1 MSYNYNNPT
10 VSSSYPYQTSSPG
23 SSPNNVRRA
32 SKSSFQ
38 DPDGPLTPLRNS
50 MNESELALL
59 GSGGSVGHPDDNDND
74 NNGLGN
80 LADELADA
88 LDDSG
93 DEEYYDDGDGPPI
106 IQDDEHDGEQ
116 EGGHAAGAEGVRDS
130 GIDVA
135 AMKSS
140 KHKANTSSLS
150 VPPTN
155 GRAGH
160 RRLGSAYDGSEYG
173 SDTDLDTS
181 GMPPSL
187 VSRIDAIESL
197 ARRGT
202 ENTGGPADGVFKRL
216 TDGLRD
222 LGSQSS
228 VEGSTTRWV
237 CAVIHSICPAMLRCY
252 IPS

>member
-1 MSYNYNNPT
+1 MSYNQT
-10 VSSSYPYQTSSPG
+10 SYQHSSPG
-23 SSPNNVRRA
+23 SSPNVRRA

-38 DPDGPLTPLRNS
+38 DAPLTPLRNS
-50 MNESELALL
+50 MNESELAQLS
-59 GSGGSVGHPDDNDND
+59 SGGSVGHPDDNS

-88 LDDSG
+88 LDGSG
-93 DEEYYDDGDGPPI
+93 DEDEYYEDGEGPSI
-106 IQDDEHDGEQ
+106 IQDDEQDDNGRSAA
-116 EGGHAAGAEGVRDS
+116 AAGDDGVRDS
-130 GIDVA
+130 GVDVA
-135 AMKSS
+135 AAKNAR
-140 KHKANTSSLS
+140 HKANNPSLS

-155 GRAGH
+155 GRGGH

-173 SDTDLDTS
+173 SDTDLDTA

-202 ENTGGPADGVFKRL
+202 ENTGGPADGVFNRL
-216 TDGLRD
+216 TDGLKD

-228 VEGSTTRWV
+228 VEGSTTRYV
-237 CAVIHSICPAMLRCY
+237 LLLQYICLRY
-252 IPS
+252 ISRHNKTL

>member
-1 MSYNYNNPT
+1 MSPSPHTPRHSRQSSSIDMSYNQT
-10 VSSSYPYQTSSPG
+10 SSYQHSSPG
-23 SSPNNVRRA
+23 SSPNVRRA

-38 DPDGPLTPLRNS
+38 DAPLTPLRNS
-50 MNESELALL
+50 MNESELAQLS
-59 GSGGSVGHPDDNDND
+59 SGGSVGHPDDNS

-88 LDDSG
+88 LDGSG
-93 DEEYYDDGDGPPI
+93 DEDEYYEDGEGPSI
-106 IQDDEHDGEQ
+106 IQDDEQDDSGRAAA
-116 EGGHAAGAEGVRDS
+116 AAGDDGVRDS
-130 GIDVA
+130 GVDVA
-135 AMKSS
+135 AAKNARHKS
-140 KHKANTSSLS
+140 NNPSLS

-155 GRAGH
+155 GRGGH

-173 SDTDLDTS
+173 SDTDLDTA

-202 ENTGGPADGVFKRL
+202 ENTGGPADGVFNRL
-216 TDGLRD
+216 TDGLKD

-228 VEGSTTRWV
+228 VEGSTTRY
-237 CAVIHSICPAMLRCY
+237 VILLQYICLSI
-252 IPS
+252 